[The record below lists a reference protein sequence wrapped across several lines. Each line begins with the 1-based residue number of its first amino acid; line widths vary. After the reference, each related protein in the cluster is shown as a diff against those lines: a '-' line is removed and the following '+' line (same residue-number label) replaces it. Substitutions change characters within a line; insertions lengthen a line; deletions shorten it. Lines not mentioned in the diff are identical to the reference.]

1 MGGEAVTPALRP
13 FLPADMPL
21 LADIF
26 RDSIEELTGEDYSRE
41 QQEAWIAEADDEAAF
56 AKKLSAMLT
65 LVLTIDS
72 EPVAFATMQDNN
84 KIMLLHVSPAKAGQG
99 LAGHLID
106 ALERLAAARGTKTM
120 RVDATDNALEFF
132 TKRGYDMKQR
142 NSVSLNGEWLA
153 NTSMEKPLDAAAKQ
167 SH

>member
-1 MGGEAVTPALRP
+1 MTTPALRP
-13 FLPADMPL
+13 FLPADTPL

-72 EPVAFATMQDNN
+72 EPVAFAAMQDNN
-84 KIMLLHVSPAKAGQG
+84 KIVLLHVSPAKAGLG

-120 RVDATDNALEFF
+120 RADATDNALDFF
-132 TKRGYDMKQR
+132 TKRGYEMKQR